1 MGQHAAT
8 DILRA
13 DILRMVRGASFAIGT
28 IRTSGLTVAFVP
40 LPADRAELNVY
51 PLELLRQRA
60 MPVPTA
66 AE

>member
-1 MGQHAAT
+1 
-8 DILRA
+8 
-13 DILRMVRGASFAIGT
+13 MVRGASFAIGT
-28 IRTSGLTVAFVP
+28 IRKSGLTVAFVP
-40 LPADRAELNVY
+40 LPTDRAELNVY